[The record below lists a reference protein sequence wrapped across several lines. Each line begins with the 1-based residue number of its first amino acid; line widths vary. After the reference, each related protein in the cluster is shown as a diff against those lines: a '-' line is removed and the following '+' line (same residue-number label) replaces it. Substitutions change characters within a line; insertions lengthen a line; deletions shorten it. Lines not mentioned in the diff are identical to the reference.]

1 MSSCSSQ
8 NDTLKKIAVDITID
22 DNNKNHHSNNNSH
35 SLSRNNTIKPTND
48 NHHNNIK
55 PCGVIDNIQLKNDKD
70 NNINDSSVIDN
81 DDSGS
86 IITYI
91 MYIVLILTTIFTYP
105 NDWYSN
111 VSYR

>member
-8 NDTLKKIAVDITID
+8 KDALTKIAVDITID
-22 DNNKNHHSNNNSH
+22 DNNKNLHSNNNSH
-35 SLSRNNTIKPTND
+35 NLSRNNTIKLTND
-48 NHHNNIK
+48 NHHNNLK
-55 PCGVIDNIQLKNDKD
+55 PCDVADNKQLKNDKD

-105 NDWYSN
+105 NDWDSN

>member
-55 PCGVIDNIQLKNDKD
+55 PCGVVDNIQLKNDKD
-70 NNINDSSVIDN
+70 NNISDSSVIDN
-81 DDSGS
+81 YDSCS